1 MSDNKKI
8 SNVKPMISMEMI
20 NNIDSILSSQKEIDD
35 LLNYIQRNEPH
46 FYNWSQR
53 RTSQIISGLS
63 RYTDLRISVAN
74 RIAHGLLL
82 SFLGGYLLSS
92 ELDNDT
98 VNSIIQTPEQEFE
111 TWLSGQL
118 PDNFYNYSINGLD
131 KNSTK
136 YIAKK
141 AHINIIKTLE
151 NNVKAKNK
159 YFRNKSRDDLDVL
172 DGIPAIKKKR
182 KKKSK

>member
-1 MSDNKKI
+1 MSNNKKI
-8 SNVKPMISMEMI
+8 NNVKQEINPMISTKMI
-20 NNIDSILSSQKEIDD
+20 NNIDSMLSSQKEIDN
-35 LLNYIQRNEPH
+35 LLDYIQKNESH
-46 FYNWSQR
+46 FYNWTQR

-82 SFLGGYLLSS
+82 SYLGGYLLSC
-92 ELDNDT
+92 ELDNDN
-98 VNSIIQTPEQEFE
+98 VKNIIQSPEQEFE

-118 PDNFYNYSINGLD
+118 PNNCYNYSMNGLD

-141 AHINIIKTLE
+141 AHMNIIRTLE
-151 NNVKAKNK
+151 NNMKAKNK
-159 YFRNKSRDDLDVL
+159 YFKNKSHSNSDIGDMK
-172 DGIPAIKKKR
+172 IAYKR
-182 KKKSK
+182 KDK